1 MNYLYYPG
9 CSLKGAAIDYDESFR
24 AVASALDIG
33 VEEMKDWEC
42 CGATVAKSVDKN
54 ASVSLPLGTLKSAE
68 KEGKDLLMLCPS
80 CYANHMSIKV
90 KAQNDIVFKE
100 THSLNQVPE
109 IKQFLEVLA
118 FDIGAEKLRE
128 RIVRPL
134 KGMRV
139 LTYYGCLVARPFRLA
154 GVESHE
160 NPKAMERVVE
170 AIGAQSVFFPYKVD
184 CCGGTLL
191 ISRETVALKL
201 CGNILKE
208 AKKLSPD
215 CIVVSCPLCHFMLDA
230 KQRVVEKELGEK
242 IRLPVLYITQLLGI
256 ALGIDYKRLGLHR
269 LITSPKTFLQKIK

>member
-9 CSLKGAAIDYDESFR
+9 CSLKGAAIDYEESFR

-80 CYANHMSIKV
+80 CYVNHMSIKV

-118 FDIGAEKLRE
+118 FDVGAEKLRE

-134 KGMRV
+134 KGIRA
-139 LTYYGCLVARPFRLA
+139 LPYYGCLAARPFRLA
-154 GVESHE
+154 GTESHE

-170 AIGAQSVFFPYKVD
+170 ATGAQSVFFPYKVD

-230 KQRVVEKELGEK
+230 KQRAVEKELGEK

-256 ALGIDYKRLGLHR
+256 ALGIDYKRLGLSR
-269 LITSPKTFLQKIK
+269 LVTSPKHFLQKIR